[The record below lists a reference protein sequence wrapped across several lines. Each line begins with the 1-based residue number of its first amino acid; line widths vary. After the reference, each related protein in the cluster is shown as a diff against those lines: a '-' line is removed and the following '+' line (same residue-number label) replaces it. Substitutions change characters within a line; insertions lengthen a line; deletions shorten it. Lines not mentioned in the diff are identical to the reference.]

1 MSHQIIIIQSG
12 TGTGGSAKATIE
24 YTPDHSVPGAK
35 QIRKAERAAE
45 MLEKINDMLYGPETD
60 EA

>member
-1 MSHQIIIIQSG
+1 MSHVIIIVQNG
-12 TGTGGSAKATIE
+12 AGAGGSAASRIE

-45 MLEKINDMLYGPETD
+45 MLEKINDFLYGPDTEG
-60 EA
+60 

>member
-1 MSHQIIIIQSG
+1 MSHSIIIQKNG
-12 TGTGGSAKATIE
+12 TGTGGSAKSTIE

-45 MLEKINDMLYGPETD
+45 MLEKINDMLYGPDLE
-60 EA
+60 

>member
-1 MSHQIIIIQSG
+1 VQNG
-12 TGTGGSAKATIE
+12 TGTGGSAAARIE

-45 MLEKINDMLYGPETD
+45 MLEKINDMLYGPDTE
-60 EA
+60 E

>member
-1 MSHQIIIIQSG
+1 MSHTIIIVQNG
-12 TGTGGSAKATIE
+12 TGTGGSATGRIE

-45 MLEKINDMLYGPETD
+45 MLEKINDMLYGPDTE
-60 EA
+60 E